1 MYITSPVRLVLVFL
15 FAFESRRNERGTL
28 RKENQ
33 NSVLYNV
40 LHFTGHFDAKI
51 RCLEQF
57 LTELLRIFTFNTCI
71 MKN

>member
-33 NSVLYNV
+33 NSVLYDTYKCPLPAFKV
-40 LHFTGHFDAKI
+40 L
-51 RCLEQF
+51 
-57 LTELLRIFTFNTCI
+57 
-71 MKN
+71 